1 MMMKRVCFTLQ
12 VKPERLEEYKRR
24 HAAVWPEML
33 KALRDTGWHDYSLFL
48 REDGLLVG
56 VLMTEDFDAA
66 LAGMDATD
74 VNARWQ
80 AEMSEFFQAGRP
92 DQAMHVLTE
101 VFNLD
106 DQLDSQLGGAR

>member
-1 MMMKRVCFTLQ
+1 MMKRVCFTLQ

-24 HAAVWPEML
+24 HEAVWPEML
-33 KALRDTGWHDYSLFL
+33 EALRDTGWHDYSLFL

-56 VLMTEDFDAA
+56 YLMTEDFDAA
-66 LAGMDATD
+66 LAGMDATEI
-74 VNARWQ
+74 NTRWQ
-80 AEMSEFFQAGRP
+80 AEMSAFFEVGRP

-106 DQLDSQLGGAR
+106 DQLGGAR